1 MPFSGRPAALSVT
14 ADSDHR
20 IAHRH
25 KTFEPTTLRSNAGE
39 ARAHVINLSATGA
52 LVHMVDPPKRGSVV
66 SIDLGRV
73 FADAEVVWTSGSRFG
88 IAFRSRLADAM
99 IDILLRA

>member
-20 IAHRH
+20 IARRH
-25 KTFEPTTLRSNAGE
+25 KTFEPATLRSAAGE
-39 ARAHVINLSATGA
+39 ARAHLINLSATGA

-66 SIDLGRV
+66 SIDLRHV
-73 FADAEVVWTSGSRFG
+73 SADAEVVWTSGSRFG
-88 IAFRSRLADAM
+88 VAFRSRLADAT